1 MSYTILLVDGD
12 AARRQRLAQQLA
24 LFGDPMLLQAGS
36 GKEALAQIAI
46 RPWDAMLVEAELPDM
61 GGEDLCW
68 LTRRRKLGAP
78 ILVLGD
84 ASEAKLVLALESG
97 ADDYV
102 GRPFGLTVL
111 LCRLRLHL
119 RRHCSSGDE
128 RLRLEPFIYFAS
140 PRNGAIRLPR
150 PANQLQ
156 GQGLSFPESQ

>member
-46 RPWDAMLVEAELPDM
+46 RPLDAMLVEAELPDM

-68 LTRRRKLGAP
+68 LARRRKLGAP

-111 LCRLRLHL
+111 LSRLRLHL
-119 RRHCSSGDE
+119 RRHYSSGDE
-128 RLRLEPFIYFAS
+128 RLRLKPFIYFS
-140 PRNGAIRLPR
+140 NPRNGTIGLPR